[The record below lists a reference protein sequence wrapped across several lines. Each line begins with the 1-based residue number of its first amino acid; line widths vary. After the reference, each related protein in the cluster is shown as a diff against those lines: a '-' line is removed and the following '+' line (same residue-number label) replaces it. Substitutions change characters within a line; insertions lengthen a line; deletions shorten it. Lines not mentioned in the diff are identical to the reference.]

1 MYVNPKTSFNLRTLL
16 YLLARDDPQSLVIL
30 LNEEIVVIDLL
41 TDSWPSYHL
50 PYLNSIHASPV
61 ICTTL
66 TCNVNPQF
74 YKKLVH
80 FAAIQFDDY
89 SDRVSSKLF
98 LSNKIIDFSF
108 FKKWPIT
115 GGDIKHNLNN
125 LEDDT
130 EQRHLLLTG

>member
-1 MYVNPKTSFNLRTLL
+1 MFF
-16 YLLARDDPQSLVIL
+16 LARDDPQSLVIL

-66 TCNVNPQF
+66 ACNVNPQF
-74 YKKLVH
+74 YKNLVNY
-80 FAAIQFDDY
+80 AAIQFDDY
-89 SDRVSSKLF
+89 SDR
-98 LSNKIIDFSF
+98 
-108 FKKWPIT
+108 KWPIT
-115 GGDIKHNLNN
+115 GGDIKHNLNS